1 MAKNLILKYA
11 ANGGKS
17 RAQTYSVPGYTG
29 LSVTLRSTT
38 DKKTAGSAQ
47 LHNVVNEIVI
57 NAEVPVASCDTT
69 KCSTEIIS
77 ARIRV
82 SGSSKN
88 SNKVQAVMALLKK
101 LNFDASAFE
110 GFVPTNPAIAS
121 VDIETDL
128 AVVYPPK

>member
-1 MAKNLILKYA
+1 MAKNLILKYS

-57 NAEVPVASCDTT
+57 NAEVPVASCDNT
-69 KCSTEIIS
+69 KCSTEIVS

-88 SNKVQAVMALLKK
+88 SDKVQAIMALLKK
-101 LNFDASAFE
+101 LNFDASAYE

-121 VDIETDL
+121 VDIEADL

>member
-17 RAQTYSVPGYTG
+17 RALTYSVPGYTG

-47 LHNVVNEIVI
+47 LHNIVNEIVI
-57 NAEVPVASCDTT
+57 NAEVPVASCDST
-69 KCSTEIIS
+69 KCSSEIIS

-88 SNKVQAVMALLKK
+88 SNKVQAVMTLLKK

-121 VDIETDL
+121 VDVEADL
-128 AVVYPPK
+128 VAVFPPK

>member
-17 RAQTYSVPGYTG
+17 RALTYSVPGYTG

-47 LHNVVNEIVI
+47 LHNIVNEIVI
-57 NAEVPVASCDTT
+57 NAEVPVASCDST
-69 KCSTEIIS
+69 KCSSEIIS

-121 VDIETDL
+121 VDVEADL
-128 AVVYPPK
+128 VAVFPPK

>member
-1 MAKNLILKYA
+1 MAKNLILKYS
-11 ANGGKS
+11 ANNGKS

-38 DKKTAGSAQ
+38 DKKTAGSTQ
-47 LHNVVNEIVI
+47 LHNVVNELVI
-57 NAEVPVASCDTT
+57 NAEVPVASCETT
-69 KCSTEIIS
+69 KCNTEIIS

-101 LNFDASAFE
+101 LNFDASAYE
-110 GFVPTNPAIAS
+110 GFVPANPAIAV
-121 VDIETDL
+121 VDVETDL
-128 AVVYPPK
+128 TALFPVK

>member
-17 RAQTYSVPGYTG
+17 RALTYSVPGYTG

-47 LHNVVNEIVI
+47 LHNIVNEIVI
-57 NAEVPVASCDTT
+57 NAEVPVASCDST
-69 KCSTEIIS
+69 KCSSEIIS

-88 SNKVQAVMALLKK
+88 SNKVQAVMTLLKK

-121 VDIETDL
+121 VDVEADL
-128 AVVYPPK
+128 AAVFPPK